1 MICYD
6 NYGYVIIFFLRKGYL
21 YFQDFSLMGNEVDPA
36 QPKPVFFC
44 SCTLAPL
51 RRDQGFWFS
60 STRNLTC
67 STMKGCLMSSALVP
81 CLSFGTHRIYRNDES
96 RILVVDSLM
105 VKFTPIEY
113 RLLLSLLSGR
123 AVADAHLARE
133 AFLCEVD
140 QSVQKN
146 LDKHIDKMRTKLQL
160 VGLGVHRVS
169 KYGYVLLAVPV

>member
-1 MICYD
+1 
-6 NYGYVIIFFLRKGYL
+6 
-21 YFQDFSLMGNEVDPA
+21 
-36 QPKPVFFC
+36 
-44 SCTLAPL
+44 
-51 RRDQGFWFS
+51 
-60 STRNLTC
+60 
-67 STMKGCLMSSALVP
+67 MSSALVP

-105 VKFTPIEY
+105 IKFTPIEY

-146 LDKHIDKMRTKLQL
+146 LDKHIDKMRIKLQL

-169 KYGYVLLAVPV
+169 RYGYVLLAVPV